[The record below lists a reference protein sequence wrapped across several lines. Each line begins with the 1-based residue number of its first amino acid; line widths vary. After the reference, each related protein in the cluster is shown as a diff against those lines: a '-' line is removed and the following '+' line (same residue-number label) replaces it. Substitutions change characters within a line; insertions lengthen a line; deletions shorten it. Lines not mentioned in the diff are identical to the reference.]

1 MAPSLTEATL
11 ELASTAHGTAVLC
24 ACIDVSPAKDRKKI
38 VKWFRGNALKIGT
51 HMTGHRVVMRL
62 LDVVDDTVLTRKAI
76 VNEMAEQCYALA
88 QDKYGVRVLLHLLA
102 PRKVQYL
109 GDEDAGLL
117 SRDITNSKKEPEAR
131 RRETLNTLRQP
142 LIDMCV
148 QQCSSLLVAE
158 GGAGCWLLLE
168 VMRKW
173 RSETLAA
180 TLAEL
185 LGAGLDAPESNA
197 MDVEDD
203 EEDKAGGDEEEEEE
217 NLALLERFHVQM
229 LTKSLIDL
237 EESQEGGEE
246 EEDSESTFMFT
257 AAFWSA
263 ISGRGLEMAT
273 KNRTAYVIES
283 LLKGRAVAD
292 QVRDKLQGGEAALE
306 ESVSAREG
314 GSESILSVIKLM
326 GFSGRKKKTKTQ
338 AKAKAKSKASKPAA
352 KPKKSVP
359 KVSKKAKAVE
369 KEEEEEEQPKR
380 SRRSTR
386 TTAGKKKK
394 ESEKPVLRRSTRA
407 RKGSI

>member
-1 MAPSLTEATL
+1 
-11 ELASTAHGTAVLC
+11 
-24 ACIDVSPAKDRKKI
+24 
-38 VKWFRGNALKIGT
+38 
-51 HMTGHRVVMRL
+51 
-62 LDVVDDTVLTRKAI
+62 
-76 VNEMAEQCYALA
+76 
-88 QDKYGVRVLLHLLA
+88 
-102 PRKVQYL
+102 
-109 GDEDAGLL
+109 
-117 SRDITNSKKEPEAR
+117 
-131 RRETLNTLRQP
+131 LNTLRQP

-168 VMRKW
+168 VMREW